1 MFKSIHTG
9 VGWARVFGIAAVIVA
24 SADRRSVDAQQG
36 TAALPSGTWE
46 LTEAMSTGRVGHA
59 AAGLRDG
66 RVLVAGGTSGS
77 WDNEVASAEVYDPAQ
92 RTWSIT
98 RPMSTARTRT
108 AATLL
113 PDGRVLVAGGLSYRE
128 GRTFA
133 SAETYDPVG
142 GTWSLASPIS
152 TARYDHTATL
162 LSNDRVVVVGG
173 YDAELYDPAL
183 GRWSD
188 AGTLMQPRWRHTATR
203 LLDGRVLV
211 TGGEYADDWGSPIS
225 LWTSETY
232 DPAGGTWSY
241 AGDMTMPRYQHTAT
255 LLRDGRVLVAG
266 GWVAATET
274 YYEIADAEIYR
285 SRTGHVARDSADGR
299 GALRPHGH
307 AIA

>member
-77 WDNEVASAEVYDPAQ
+77 WDNEVASAEVYRSGAAHLVHHQADEHGPYADCGHSVAGWTGACC
-92 RTWSIT
+92 R
-98 RPMSTARTRT
+98 RP
-108 AATLL
+108 LL
-113 PDGRVLVAGGLSYRE
+113 PRRPYVCECRNLRSGRGHLVARE
-128 GRTFA
+128 
-133 SAETYDPVG
+133 PN
-142 GTWSLASPIS
+142 S